1 MPVIGFGVSITN
13 MSTEHILTLL
23 IAERDRLSAA
33 IHALQGGV
41 SRRGRPPKSSAGDA
55 GPAAAAAPRRR
66 KRKPLTAA
74 QKKAQSERMKA
85 FWANRRKQAGK
96 KA

>member
-1 MPVIGFGVSITN
+1 MA
-13 MSTEHILTLL
+13 TEQILSLL
-23 IAERDRLSAA
+23 IAERDKLTKA
-33 IHALQGGV
+33 IEALGGATK
-41 SRRGRPPKSSAGDA
+41 SKPAGRPSKSSAA
-55 GPAAAAAPRRR
+55 PAPAKR

-85 FWANRRKQAGK
+85 FWAARRKKQA